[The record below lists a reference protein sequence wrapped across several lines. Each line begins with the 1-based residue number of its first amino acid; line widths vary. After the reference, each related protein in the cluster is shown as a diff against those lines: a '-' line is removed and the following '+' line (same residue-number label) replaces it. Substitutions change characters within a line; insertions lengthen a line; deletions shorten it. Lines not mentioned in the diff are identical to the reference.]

1 MRRDTAVCSSGL
13 KKLRQTFKTI
23 MYLKGVCTAC
33 VGVHRC
39 VKVRTKCNES
49 QGLGNGIDKVPGDVL
64 FCLFISIIRLNQGK
78 AICSY
83 RHAPLERVT
92 TVVLKLIYTNVSN
105 STSNVRVPL
114 IYLGA
119 FQFLMIFISK
129 DPESSSA

>member
-1 MRRDTAVCSSGL
+1 MRRETAGCSSGL

-23 MYLKGVCTAC
+23 MHLKGVCTSC

-64 FCLFISIIRLNQGK
+64 SLFISVIRLNQGK
-78 AICSY
+78 AVCSY
-83 RHAPLERVT
+83 TYAPLERAT
-92 TVVLKLIYTNVSN
+92 TVFLKLIYTNVSYT
-105 STSNVRVPL
+105 SSNVRVPL

-119 FQFLMIFISK
+119 FQFPMIFISK